1 MRLIL
6 TFLIVFV
13 GNTLNAKSLIALAP
27 YHIISD
33 VKTNDLLSGQ
43 VRVVGTIFSSVDGT
57 KINRALV
64 STMDNRTKT
73 LSDSIGHYEL
83 MIHESDTS
91 IFVYSDYYAE
101 VALPSYD
108 FKAGHTV
115 TINFTLSPATPPIE
129 VAFKPVI
136 YLYSNQPQTATIK
149 LNVHGDL
156 TFSYPNYD
164 KGWEVRVDQTGALEA
179 SNGRQYPY
187 LFWEGNLSNLRASQ
201 SVEKKEGWVIQTDS
215 IVSFL
220 ENQLAAIG
228 LNSNEKT
235 DLITFWAPRILS
247 YKFVH
252 IQFLLSEAY
261 KEYIAE
267 IEINPQPAA
276 LLRLYLLFKGY
287 HERPTFEVIPQS
299 FEKFERYGFTV
310 VEWGGSELK

>member
-1 MRLIL
+1 MRLIF
-6 TFLIVFV
+6 TFLLVFA
-13 GNTLNAKSLIALAP
+13 GFTLHAASFKANVP

-43 VRVVGTIFSSVDGT
+43 VRVVGTIFSSVDRA

-64 STMDNRTKT
+64 ATMDNRVKT

-83 MIHESDTS
+83 IIHESDTS
-91 IFVYSDYYAE
+91 IFVYSDNYAE

-115 TINFTLSPATPPIE
+115 TINFTLSPAKTLME
-129 VAFKPVI
+129 AAFKPVI

-164 KGWEVRVDQTGALEA
+164 KGWEVRVDQMGALEA

-228 LNSNEKT
+228 LNSTEKT

-247 YKFVH
+247 YKFAH
-252 IQFLLSEAY
+252 IQFLLSDAY
-261 KEYIAE
+261 KQYIAE
-267 IEINPQPAA
+267 IEINPQPTA
-276 LLRLYLLFKGY
+276 LLRIFLLFKGY
-287 HERPTFEVIPQS
+287 DEHPTFEVIPQS
-299 FEKFERYGFTV
+299 FSKFERYDFTV